1 MDIDLLSKMVKE
13 LIMEADEVALPGVG
27 SFIAETEPASFSD
40 KGYTINP
47 PYRKLSFRQRLA
59 GNDNALIDFYATTN
73 GIPVE
78 QAAPIITAFLIEL
91 KEVLKEKKVV
101 VFPGLGRLR
110 ATKENNF
117 FFVADE
123 DLDIYPQGFG
133 LEPISLKTHQETP
146 EEVSDAIQKLGAII
160 SSEEPE
166 QEDKPVE
173 DAAPVAPEEDVVEPV
188 PAAQEEEQSSVVES
202 EEPESGSDEPALPE
216 EEPIIDIEPAEEVYG
231 DDTIEVGPADDIVP
245 SEEEETP
252 AESVDEM
259 PEEKPKSITW
269 WKVVLII
276 FAVLAGLIL
285 LFAILA
291 RIFPDFFDTILYT
304 REELQII
311 YYR

>member
-166 QEDKPVE
+166 QEEIADAEPVE
-173 DAAPVAPEEDVVEPV
+173 EPV
-188 PAAQEEEQSSVVES
+188 
-202 EEPESGSDEPALPE
+202 LPE
-216 EEPIIDIEPAEEVYG
+216 DEPIIDIEPAEEVYG
-231 DDTIEVGPADDIVP
+231 DDTIEVGPADDIETV
-245 SEEEETP
+245 EEEETP
-252 AESVDEM
+252 VDSEVVESDE
-259 PEEKPKSITW
+259 KHKSVNW
-269 WKVVLII
+269 WKVVLILL
-276 FAVLAGLIL
+276 AVFVGLIL

>member
-160 SSEEPE
+160 SPDVSEQEEIADAEPVEEP
-166 QEDKPVE
+166 V
-173 DAAPVAPEEDVVEPV
+173 
-188 PAAQEEEQSSVVES
+188 
-202 EEPESGSDEPALPE
+202 LPE
-216 EEPIIDIEPAEEVYG
+216 DEPIIDIEPAEEVYG
-231 DDTIEVGPADDIVP
+231 DDTIEVGPADDIETV
-245 SEEEETP
+245 EEEETP
-252 AESVDEM
+252 VDSKVVESDE
-259 PEEKPKSITW
+259 KHKSVNW
-269 WKVVLII
+269 WKVVLILL
-276 FAVLAGLIL
+276 AVFVGLIL

>member
-101 VFPGLGRLR
+101 IFPGLGRLR

-160 SSEEPE
+160 SPDVPEQEEIADAEPAPAATEQATVAGDSEEPE
-166 QEDKPVE
+166 AVIDDSVLPE
-173 DAAPVAPEEDVVEPV
+173 DA
-188 PAAQEEEQSSVVES
+188 
-202 EEPESGSDEPALPE
+202 
-216 EEPIIDIEPAEEVYG
+216 PIIDIEPAEEVYG
-231 DDTIEVGPADDIVP
+231 DDTIEVGPADDIETV
-245 SEEEETP
+245 EEEETP
-252 AESVDEM
+252 VDSEVVESDE
-259 PEEKPKSITW
+259 KHKSVNW
-269 WKVVLII
+269 WKVVLILL
-276 FAVLAGLIL
+276 AVFVGLIL

>member
-123 DLDIYPQGFG
+123 DLDIYP
-133 LEPISLKTHQETP
+133 
-146 EEVSDAIQKLGAII
+146 
-160 SSEEPE
+160 
-166 QEDKPVE
+166 
-173 DAAPVAPEEDVVEPV
+173 
-188 PAAQEEEQSSVVES
+188 
-202 EEPESGSDEPALPE
+202 
-216 EEPIIDIEPAEEVYG
+216 
-231 DDTIEVGPADDIVP
+231 
-245 SEEEETP
+245 
-252 AESVDEM
+252 
-259 PEEKPKSITW
+259 
-269 WKVVLII
+269 
-276 FAVLAGLIL
+276 
-285 LFAILA
+285 
-291 RIFPDFFDTILYT
+291 
-304 REELQII
+304 
-311 YYR
+311 

>member
-13 LIMEADEVALPGVG
+13 LIMEADEVTLPGVG

-47 PYRKLSFRQRLA
+47 PYRKLSFRQRLD
-59 GNDNALIDFYATTN
+59 GDDNALIDFYATTN
-73 GIPVE
+73 GIPAE
-78 QAAPIITAFLIEL
+78 QAAPIVTAFLIEL

-160 SSEEPE
+160 SSDEVEPQEQVAQEPE
-166 QEDKPVE
+166 
-173 DAAPVAPEEDVVEPV
+173 PVAPEEEPV
-188 PAAQEEEQSSVVES
+188 AE
-202 EEPESGSDEPALPE
+202 SDEPVIPE

-231 DDTIEVGPADDIVP
+231 DDSIEVGPADDAEPIAEDDNTVAEDIP
-245 SEEEETP
+245 SAAEEESSANLDIVEET
-252 AESVDEM
+252 EQ
-259 PEEKPKSITW
+259 KPKPISW
-269 WKVVLII
+269 WKVILII

-285 LFAILA
+285 LYAILA
-291 RIFPDFFDTILYT
+291 RIFPDFFDTLLYT

-311 YYR
+311 NYR

>member
-160 SSEEPE
+160 SPDVPEQEEIADAEPASAATDQATVVGDSEEPE
-166 QEDKPVE
+166 AVID
-173 DAAPVAPEEDVVEPV
+173 D
-188 PAAQEEEQSSVVES
+188 SV
-202 EEPESGSDEPALPE
+202 LPE
-216 EEPIIDIEPAEEVYG
+216 DEPIIDIEPAEEVYG
-231 DDTIEVGPADDIVP
+231 DDTIEVGPADDIETV
-245 SEEEETP
+245 EEEETP
-252 AESVDEM
+252 VDSEVVESDE
-259 PEEKPKSITW
+259 KHKSVNW
-269 WKVVLII
+269 WKVVLILL
-276 FAVLAGLIL
+276 AVFVGLIL